1 AAVVRKPLPI
11 FTKPSSGSRARPR
24 SRRNRIPDPVGFI
37 SVDRDHVET
46 AGRRYPIALQIM
58 LGGENQLSLLGRRH
72 AGSRTA
78 VSTIG
83 TQTHFDE
90 NQHVSVLHDQI
101 DLAALAAKIALD
113 R

>member
-1 AAVVRKPLPI
+1 MRQLRRRLALQFGAFVEMTEDALRIHGVPDYRAAVVRKPLPI

-58 LGGENQLSLLGRRH
+58 LGGENQLSLLGRR
-72 AGSRTA
+72 
-78 VSTIG
+78 
-83 TQTHFDE
+83 
-90 NQHVSVLHDQI
+90 
-101 DLAALAAKIALD
+101 
-113 R
+113 